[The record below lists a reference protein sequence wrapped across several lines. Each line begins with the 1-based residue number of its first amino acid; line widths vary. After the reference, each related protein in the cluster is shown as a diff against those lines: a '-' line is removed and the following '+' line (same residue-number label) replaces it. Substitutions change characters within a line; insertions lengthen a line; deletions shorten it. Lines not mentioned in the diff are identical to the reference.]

1 MVIINETVRHT
12 ITGEGFETIGIK
24 AINTDRPLKDKCTWL
39 CYKETSNYCK
49 VNHTTFLKPYFKY
62 IDPMY
67 FGIIKSMY
75 SGGNYQLMNVVFL
88 VILIPLLIFGLMV
101 KAIQIGYRI
110 KALKNNL

>member
-1 MVIINETVRHT
+1 
-12 ITGEGFETIGIK
+12 
-24 AINTDRPLKDKCTWL
+24 
-39 CYKETSNYCK
+39 
-49 VNHTTFLKPYFKY
+49 
-62 IDPMY
+62 MY